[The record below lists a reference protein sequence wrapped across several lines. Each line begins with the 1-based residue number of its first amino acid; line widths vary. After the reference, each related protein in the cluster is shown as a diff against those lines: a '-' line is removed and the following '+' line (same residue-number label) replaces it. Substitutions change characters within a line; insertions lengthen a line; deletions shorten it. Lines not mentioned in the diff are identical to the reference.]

1 MQDGYIYIYIYIYI
15 YNLYDCNLF
24 LKKSKT
30 FSETAEENPDLR

>member
-1 MQDGYIYIYIYIYI
+1 MQDGYIYIYI

-30 FSETAEENPDLR
+30 FPETAEENPDLR